1 MVIMIDKLET
11 IDLNLNKLEELN
23 KNKFSSLD
31 FKEVNQQLEIVISQL
46 VSSINIDQE
55 KTLNLE
61 EQAFLQKILNKIE
74 KLELKILP
82 KANLL
87 NSFSKSI
94 I

>member
-1 MVIMIDKLET
+1 MIDKLDT

-31 FKEVNQQLEIVISQL
+31 FKEVNQQLETVISEL
-46 VSSINIDQE
+46 VSTININQE
-55 KTLNLE
+55 KTLNPEEHFFLE
-61 EQAFLQKILNKIE
+61 KILSKIE

>member
-1 MVIMIDKLET
+1 MIDKLDT

-31 FKEVNQQLEIVISQL
+31 FKEVNQQLETVMSEL

-55 KTLNLE
+55 KSLNPE
-61 EQAFLQKILNKIE
+61 EQVFLQKILNKIE

>member
-1 MVIMIDKLET
+1 MIDKLDT
-11 IDLNLNKLEELN
+11 IELNLNKLEELN

-31 FKEVNQQLEIVISQL
+31 FKEVNQQLEIVMSEL
-46 VSSINIDQE
+46 ASTINIDQE
-55 KTLNLE
+55 KTLNPE
-61 EQAFLQKILNKIE
+61 EQVFLQKILNKIE

>member
-1 MVIMIDKLET
+1 MIDKLDT

-31 FKEVNQQLEIVISQL
+31 FKEVNQQLETVMSEL
-46 VSSINIDQE
+46 VSTINVNQE
-55 KTLNLE
+55 KILNSE
-61 EQAFLQKILNKIE
+61 EQVFLQKILSKIE
-74 KLELKILP
+74 KLELKIIP

-87 NSFSKSI
+87 SSFSKSI

>member
-1 MVIMIDKLET
+1 MIDKLDT

-31 FKEVNQQLEIVISQL
+31 FKEVNQQLEIVLSQL
-46 VSSINIDQE
+46 ASTINIDQE
-55 KTLNLE
+55 KTLNTE
-61 EQAFLQKILNKIE
+61 DQVFLQKILNKIE

>member
-1 MVIMIDKLET
+1 MIDKLDT
-11 IDLNLNKLEELN
+11 INLNLKKLEELN
-23 KNKFSSLD
+23 KNKFSSFD
-31 FKEVNQQLEIVISQL
+31 FKEVNQQLETALNQL
-46 VSSINIDQE
+46 VSTININQE
-55 KTLNLE
+55 KTLNPE
-61 EQAFLQKILNKIE
+61 EQVFLQKILSKIE

>member
-1 MVIMIDKLET
+1 MIDKLDT

-31 FKEVNQQLEIVISQL
+31 FKEVNQQLETVMSQL
-46 VSSINIDQE
+46 VSSININQE
-55 KTLNLE
+55 RILNSE
-61 EQAFLQKILNKIE
+61 EQAFLQKILSKIE

-87 NSFSKSI
+87 SSFSKSI

>member
-1 MVIMIDKLET
+1 MIDKLDT

-31 FKEVNQQLEIVISQL
+31 FKEVNKQLETVMSEL

-55 KTLNLE
+55 KTLNPE
-61 EQAFLQKILNKIE
+61 EQVFLQKILNKIE

>member
-1 MVIMIDKLET
+1 MIDKLDT

-31 FKEVNQQLEIVISQL
+31 FKKVNQELETVISQL
-46 VSSINIDQE
+46 VSTINIDEE
-55 KTLNLE
+55 KTLNSE
-61 EQAFLQKILNKIE
+61 EQVFLQKILSKIE

-87 NSFSKSI
+87 NAFSKSI

>member
-1 MVIMIDKLET
+1 MIDKLDT

-23 KNKFSSLD
+23 KKKFSSLD
-31 FKEVNQQLEIVISQL
+31 FKEVNEQLEIVMSEL
-46 VSSINIDQE
+46 ASTINIDQE
-55 KTLNLE
+55 KTLNPE
-61 EQAFLQKILNKIE
+61 EQVFLQKILNKIE

>member
-1 MVIMIDKLET
+1 MIDKLDT

-31 FKEVNQQLEIVISQL
+31 FIEVNQELETVLSEL
-46 VSSINIDQE
+46 VSTININQE
-55 KTLNLE
+55 KTLNSE
-61 EQAFLQKILNKIE
+61 EQVFLQKILSKIE
-74 KLELKILP
+74 KLELKIIP

>member
-1 MVIMIDKLET
+1 MIDKLDT
-11 IDLNLNKLEELN
+11 IELNLNKLEELN

-31 FKEVNQQLEIVISQL
+31 FKEVNQQLETVMSEL
-46 VSSINIDQE
+46 ASTINIDQE
-55 KTLNLE
+55 KTLSPE
-61 EQAFLQKILNKIE
+61 EQVFLQKILNKIE

>member
-1 MVIMIDKLET
+1 MIDKLDT
-11 IDLNLNKLEELN
+11 IDLNLNKLDELN

-31 FKEVNQQLEIVISQL
+31 FKEVNQQLEIVMSEL

-55 KTLNLE
+55 KTLNPE
-61 EQAFLQKILNKIE
+61 EQVFLQKILNKIE

>member
-1 MVIMIDKLET
+1 MTTAKSVCDGAQACDAAPPARTRWRSPRRSE
-11 IDLNLNKLEELN
+11 
-23 KNKFSSLD
+23 
-31 FKEVNQQLEIVISQL
+31 L
-46 VSSINIDQE
+46 VSTINIDQE
-55 KTLNLE
+55 KTLNPE
-61 EQAFLQKILNKIE
+61 EQVFLQKILNKIE

>member
-23 KNKFSSLD
+23 KNKFSSID
-31 FKEVNQQLEIVISQL
+31 FNEVNQELESVISQI
-46 VSSINIDQE
+46 VSTINFGEE
-55 KTLNLE
+55 KTLNSE
-61 EQAFLQKILNKIE
+61 EQVFLQKILSKIE

-87 NSFSKSI
+87 NDFSKSI

>member
-1 MVIMIDKLET
+1 MIDKLDT

-31 FKEVNQQLEIVISQL
+31 FKEVNQQLETVMSEL
-46 VSSINIDQE
+46 VSTINIDQE
-55 KTLNLE
+55 KTLNPE
-61 EQAFLQKILNKIE
+61 EQVFLQKILNKIE

>member
-1 MVIMIDKLET
+1 MIDKLDT

-23 KNKFSSLD
+23 KNKFSSFD
-31 FKEVNQQLEIVISQL
+31 FKEVNQKLEMVMSQL
-46 VSSINIDQE
+46 VYTINIDQ
-55 KTLNLE
+55 KTLNPE
-61 EQAFLQKILNKIE
+61 EQVFLQKILNKIE

>member
-1 MVIMIDKLET
+1 MIDKLDT

-31 FKEVNQQLEIVISQL
+31 FKEVNQRLETVMSEL

-55 KTLNLE
+55 KTLNPE
-61 EQAFLQKILNKIE
+61 EQVFLQKILNKIE

>member
-1 MVIMIDKLET
+1 MIDKLDT
-11 IDLNLNKLEELN
+11 IELNLNKLEELN

-31 FKEVNQQLEIVISQL
+31 FKEVNQKLETVVSQL
-46 VSSINIDQE
+46 VSTINIDQE
-55 KTLNLE
+55 KTLNPE
-61 EQAFLQKILNKIE
+61 EQVFLQKILNKIE

>member
-1 MVIMIDKLET
+1 MIDKLDI

-23 KNKFSSLD
+23 KNKFSSID
-31 FKEVNQQLEIVISQL
+31 FKEVNQQLETAISEL
-46 VSSINIDQE
+46 VSTINIDQE
-55 KTLNLE
+55 KTINQ
-61 EQAFLQKILNKIE
+61 EQVILQKILNKIE
-74 KLELKILP
+74 MLELKILP

>member
-1 MVIMIDKLET
+1 MIDKLDT

-31 FKEVNQQLEIVISQL
+31 FKEVNQQLETVMSEL
-46 VSSINIDQE
+46 VSSINIDQV
-55 KTLNLE
+55 KTLNPE
-61 EQAFLQKILNKIE
+61 EQVFLQKILNKIE

>member
-1 MVIMIDKLET
+1 MIDKLDT

-31 FKEVNQQLEIVISQL
+31 FKEVNQQLETVMSQL
-46 VSSINIDQE
+46 VSTINIDQE
-55 KTLNLE
+55 KTINFE
-61 EQAFLQKILNKIE
+61 ERVFLQKILSKIE

-94 I
+94 L

>member
-1 MVIMIDKLET
+1 MIDKLDT
-11 IDLNLNKLEELN
+11 IDANLNKLEELN

-31 FKEVNQQLEIVISQL
+31 FKEVNQRLETVMSEL
-46 VSSINIDQE
+46 VSTINIDQE
-55 KTLNLE
+55 KTLNSE
-61 EQAFLQKILNKIE
+61 EQVFLQKILSKIE

>member
-1 MVIMIDKLET
+1 MIDKLDT

-31 FKEVNQQLEIVISQL
+31 FKEVNQQLEIVMSEL

-55 KTLNLE
+55 KTLNPE
-61 EQAFLQKILNKIE
+61 EQVFLQKILSKIE

>member
-1 MVIMIDKLET
+1 MIDKLDT

-31 FKEVNQQLEIVISQL
+31 FKEVNQQLEIVMSQL
-46 VSSINIDQE
+46 VSTINIDQE
-55 KTLNLE
+55 KTLNPE
-61 EQAFLQKILNKIE
+61 EQVFLQKILNKIE

-82 KANLL
+82 KANLF

>member
-1 MVIMIDKLET
+1 MIDKLDT
-11 IDLNLNKLEELN
+11 IDLNLNKLDELN

-31 FKEVNQQLEIVISQL
+31 FKEVNQQLETVMSEL

-55 KTLNLE
+55 ITLNPE
-61 EQAFLQKILNKIE
+61 EQAFLQKMLNKIE
-74 KLELKILP
+74 KLELKIQL

>member
-1 MVIMIDKLET
+1 MIDKLDT
-11 IDLNLNKLEELN
+11 IDLTLNKLEELN

-31 FKEVNQQLEIVISQL
+31 FKEVNQRLETVMSEL
-46 VSSINIDQE
+46 VSTINIDQE
-55 KTLNLE
+55 KSLNPE
-61 EQAFLQKILNKIE
+61 EQVFLQKILNKIE

>member
-1 MVIMIDKLET
+1 MIDKLDT

-31 FKEVNQQLEIVISQL
+31 FKEVNQQLESVMSEL
-46 VSSINIDQE
+46 ASKINIHQE
-55 KTLNLE
+55 KTLNPE
-61 EQAFLQKILNKIE
+61 EQVFLQKILSKIE